1 MAKKETTKKST
12 TKKPTTKKAISKE
25 KELEIQKE
33 VFMETLKERKKEISE
48 DTDTI
53 DTQVMN
59 GDPSVIVPVEEDAT
73 NVVLDAIGET
83 IEKVVEAPVE
93 LVKEIANE
101 TEKIENKIARKI
113 NKEFGYSWNGQ
124 EIDF

>member
-12 TKKPTTKKAISKE
+12 TKKTTTKKAISKE
-25 KELEIQKE
+25 RELEIQKE
-33 VFMETLKERKKEISE
+33 VFKEISE
-48 DTDTI
+48 DADTI
-53 DTQVMN
+53 DAQVMN
-59 GDPSVIVPVEEDAT
+59 GDPSVIVPIEEDAT

-93 LVKEIANE
+93 LVKEIVNE
-101 TEKIENKIARKI
+101 TEKIENKITRKI

>member
-12 TKKPTTKKAISKE
+12 TKKPTTKKTISKE
-25 KELEIQKE
+25 RETEIQKE
-33 VFMETLKERKKEISE
+33 APKEISE

-73 NVVLDAIGET
+73 NIVLDAIGET
-83 IEKVVEAPVE
+83 IEKVVVAPVE
-93 LVKEIANE
+93 LAKEIANE
-101 TEKIENKIARKI
+101 TKKIENKIARKI
-113 NKEFGYSWNGQ
+113 NNEFGYSWNGQ